1 VNVIFPDSPAISFDY
16 VKRPTF
22 NTMIKRAAGRQEYRA
37 TYWPSSPLWEIQ
49 FPYKSLSAEDVMI
62 LGGFMALVRGALH
75 DFYFKDRLHRV
86 VGQELGTGDG
96 AQTDFQLSR
105 VWNWWYTEYPQFP
118 PFAAGYG
125 EGGQDYGG
133 EGAGVPIWETPYLYL
148 DGVEVNAGYAISQ
161 SGLVTFETPPAAGV
175 AVTADFD
182 FFYKC
187 RFKEDYAALSLF
199 APKAWNIDAICLV
212 TVE

>member
-1 VNVIFPDSPAISFDY
+1 MNVIFPDSPATSFDY

-49 FPYKSLSAEDVMI
+49 FPYKALTSEEMMVLA
-62 LGGFMALVRGALH
+62 GFLALVRGALH
-75 DFYFKDRLHRV
+75 DFYFRDRKHRV
-86 VGQELGTGDG
+86 AGLDLGAGDG
-96 AQTDFQLSR
+96 AETEFQLSR

-133 EGAGVPIWETPYLYL
+133 EGAGVPVWETPYLYL
-148 DGVEVNAGYAISQ
+148 DGLQVNEGYTISQ
-161 SGLVTFETPPAAGV
+161 SGLVTFTDPPGLGV
-175 AVTADFD
+175 AVSAGFD
-182 FFYKC
+182 FYYKC
-187 RFKEDYAALSLF
+187 RFKEDYADFSLF
-199 APKAWNIDAICLV
+199 APNYWNSRDLV
-212 TVE
+212 LLTVD